1 MSKEHSTGADAP
13 TVDELKEAFQQAA
26 TVAAVVP
33 EHLQAAAFAKAVDE
47 ILGDGRA
54 RVGEQRVSR
63 SSKARRARNSTPRR
77 STGNV
82 TRRAGVG
89 AGPQTAVEVMIDEG
103 FFDNPQ
109 PLEKVIQSLEEER
122 GYHFLRPRVATAVL
136 RLLRAHRLVRS
147 KNAAG
152 DYEYRR
158 T

>member
-1 MSKEHSTGADAP
+1 M
-13 TVDELKEAFQQAA
+13 
-26 TVAAVVP
+26 
-33 EHLQAAAFAKAVDE
+33 
-47 ILGDGRA
+47 
-54 RVGEQRVSR
+54 
-63 SSKARRARNSTPRR
+63 
-77 STGNV
+77 